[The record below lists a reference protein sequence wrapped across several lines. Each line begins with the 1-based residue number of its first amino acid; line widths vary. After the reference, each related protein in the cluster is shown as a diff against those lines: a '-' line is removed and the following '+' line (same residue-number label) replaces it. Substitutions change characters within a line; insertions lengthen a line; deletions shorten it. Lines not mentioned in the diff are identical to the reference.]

1 MNQILVIP
9 SIDIKNRKTVR
20 VVQGIPE
27 LNCPR
32 YGDDPVEM
40 ALLWRSEN
48 AKIIH
53 IVDFDSS
60 HEHSHKNYDIIEEIC
75 NSVIIPVE
83 MGGGISSY
91 EEAETLFALGVFRIV
106 IGTLAYENPEEFKKI
121 FERYGPQKISAAIDV
136 IDGEVVVSGRKIK
149 TGLSPEQY
157 AKSLAEIGIERF
169 IVTDIKRNGML
180 MGPNIQLSVDVAKTT
195 GGKVTVSGGVR
206 NYRDLLDIQEA
217 QEHGLDSVIV
227 GRALYEN
234 KFPCQKIWRVAESNI
249 L

>member
-9 SIDIKNRKTVR
+9 SIDIKDRKTVR

-91 EEAETLFALGVFRIV
+91 EEAETLFGLGVFRIV
-106 IGTLAYENPEEFKKI
+106 IGTLAYENPKEFKKI

-136 IDGEVVVSGRKIK
+136 IDAEVVVSGRKIK

-157 AKSLAEIGIERF
+157 AKTLAEIGIERF
-169 IVTDIKRNGML
+169 IVTDIKKNGML
-180 MGPNIQLSVDVAKTT
+180 MGPNIQLSIDVAKTT

-206 NYRDLLDIQEA
+206 NFRDLLDIQA
-217 QEHGLDSVIV
+217 VQEYGLDSVIV

-234 KFPCQKIWRVAESNI
+234 RFPCQKIWRVAESNI

>member
-1 MNQILVIP
+1 MNPILVIP
-9 SIDIKNRKTVR
+9 SIDIKDRKTVR

-91 EEAETLFALGVFRIV
+91 EEAETLFGLGVFRIV
-106 IGTLAYENPEEFKKI
+106 IGTLAYENQQEFKKI

-136 IDGEVVVSGRKIK
+136 IDTEVVVSGRKIK

-157 AKSLAEIGIERF
+157 AKTLSEIGIERF
-169 IVTDIKRNGML
+169 VVTDIKKNGML
-180 MGPNIQLSVDVAKTT
+180 MGPNIQLSIDVAKTT

-206 NYRDLLDIQEA
+206 NFRDLLDIQAA
-217 QEHGLDSVIV
+217 QDNGLDSVIV

-234 KFPCQKIWRVAESNI
+234 RFPCQKIWRVAESNI

>member
-1 MNQILVIP
+1 MNRILVIP

-40 ALLWRSEN
+40 AMLWRSEN
-48 AKIIH
+48 AKLIH

-83 MGGGISSY
+83 MGGGISSL
-91 EEAETLFALGVFRIV
+91 EEAETLFGLGVFRIV
-106 IGTLAYENPEEFKKI
+106 VGTLAFENRKEFLKI
-121 FERYGPQKISAAIDV
+121 FEKYGPQKLAAAIDV
-136 IDGEVVVSGRKIK
+136 IDDEVVIRGRKIK
-149 TGLSPEQY
+149 TGIRPQDY
-157 AKSLAEIGIERF
+157 GKQLAEIGVKRF
-169 IVTDIKRNGML
+169 VVTDIKKNGML
-180 MGPNIQLSVDVAKTT
+180 MGPNIELSIEIAKAT
-195 GGKVTVSGGVR
+195 GAKVTVSGGVR
-206 NYRDLLDIQEA
+206 NFRDLLDIQEA
-217 QEHGLDSVIV
+217 QEYGLDSVIV

-234 KFPCQKIWRVAESNI
+234 KFPCQKIWRVAESSI

>member
-1 MNQILVIP
+1 MNSILVIP
-9 SIDIKNRKTVR
+9 SIDIKDRKTVR

-40 ALLWRSEN
+40 AMLWRSEN

-83 MGGGISSY
+83 MGGGVHSFD
-91 EEAETLFALGVFRIV
+91 EAETLFGLGVFRIV
-106 IGTLAYENPEEFKKI
+106 IGTLAFENRSEFIKI
-121 FERYGPQKISAAIDV
+121 LEHFGPQKICAAIDV
-136 IDGEVVVSGRKIK
+136 IDNEVVVRGRKIK
-149 TGLSPEQY
+149 TGIDPQQY
-157 AKSLAEIGIERF
+157 GKQLAKIGVERF
-169 IVTDIKRNGML
+169 VVTDIKRNGML
-180 MGPNIQLSVDVAKTT
+180 MGPNLQLSINIAKTT
-195 GGKVTVSGGVR
+195 NAKVTVSGGVR
-206 NYRDLLDIQEA
+206 NFRDLIDIQNA
-217 QEHGLDSVIV
+217 QENGIDSVIV

-234 KFPCQKIWRVAESNI
+234 KFPCQKIWRVAESSI

>member
-1 MNQILVIP
+1 MNSILVIP
-9 SIDIKNRKTVR
+9 SIDIKDGKTVR

-53 IVDFDSS
+53 VVDFDSS
-60 HEHSHKNYDIIEEIC
+60 HEHSHKNYEIIEEIC

-83 MGGGISSY
+83 MGGGISSF
-91 EEAETLFALGVFRIV
+91 EEAETLFGLGVFRIV
-106 IGTLAYENPEEFKKI
+106 IGTLAYENPGEFGKI
-121 FERYGPQKISAAIDV
+121 FEHYGPQKISAAIDV
-136 IDGEVVVSGRKIK
+136 IDNEVVVGGRKIK
-149 TGLSPEQY
+149 TGLSPQQY
-157 AKSLAEIGIERF
+157 GKTLANIGVERF
-169 IVTDIKRNGML
+169 IVTDIKKNGML
-180 MGPNIQLSVDVAKTT
+180 LGPNIQLSVEVAKAT

-206 NYRDLLDIQEA
+206 NFKDLLDIQAA
-217 QEHGLDSVIV
+217 QKYGLDSVIV